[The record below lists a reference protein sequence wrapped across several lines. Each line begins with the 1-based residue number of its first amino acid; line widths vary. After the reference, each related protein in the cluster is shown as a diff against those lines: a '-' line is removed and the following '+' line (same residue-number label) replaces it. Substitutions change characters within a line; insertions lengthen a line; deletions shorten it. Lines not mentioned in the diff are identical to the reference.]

1 MQEQMKQEQVKGE
14 TRRPAPK
21 PPAQPASSTG
31 GKPAQKAEKV
41 RVAALGDLHMKED
54 AAGYYKDLFL
64 ELNDTADI
72 LCLAGDLTDFGK
84 THEAENLAEDLR
96 HLKIPVVGV
105 LGNHDYESGLPEEV
119 ARILRQGGL
128 CMLGENAHIH
138 RGVGFAGVKGFGGG
152 FGRRMLGAFGEPS
165 TKAFVQTT
173 IDECHKLEIAL
184 RSLRTEKKIVVMHYS
199 PIEETVM
206 GEPEQIYAY
215 LGCSRLAETID
226 RFDIT
231 AVVHGHAQRG
241 TYRGKTPKGVPVFNV
256 AAGIEKEGGKAYA
269 ILEV

>member
-1 MQEQMKQEQVKGE
+1 MQEHVKAE

-21 PPAQPASSTG
+21 PPAQPATAANDE
-31 GKPAQKAEKV
+31 PAQKAQTV

-54 AAGYYKDLFL
+54 AGGYYKELFL
-64 ELNDTADI
+64 ELNETADI

-84 THEAENLAEDLR
+84 TKEAENLAEDLR
-96 HLKIPVVGV
+96 HLKIPAVGV
-105 LGNHDYESGLPEEV
+105 LGNHDYECGQPEEV
-119 ARILRQGGL
+119 IRILRQGGL
-128 CMLGENAHIH
+128 CMLGENAHVH
-138 RGVGFAGVKGFGGG
+138 KGVGFAGVKGFGGG

-165 TKAFVQTT
+165 TKAFVQAT

-184 RSLRTEKKIVVMHYS
+184 RSLHTEKKIVVLHYS
-199 PIEETVM
+199 PIEETVV

-231 AVVHGHAQRG
+231 AVVHGHAHRG
-241 TYRGKTPKGVPVFNV
+241 TYKGKTPKGVPVFNV
-256 AAGIEKEGGKAYA
+256 AAGIEKENGRAYA
-269 ILEV
+269 IIEV